1 MALLVVI
8 MTIMALLVVIMTIMA
23 LLKIILTIIALLI
36 VILKTKDAAG
46 RNSDYHGSAG
56 RNSDY
61 HGAADRNSDYHGTA
75 GPNSDVVLTGAEKE
89 PAHTVACLVTMM
101 HNVCTV
107 LYAHY
112 IKLDIVSQFFHCN
125 HKTAILYIEPFVFFC
140 DD

>member
-1 MALLVVI
+1 MALVVVI
-8 MTIMALLVVIMTIMA
+8 P
-23 LLKIILTIIALLI
+23 
-36 VILKTKDAAG
+36 KTKDAADRNYDDHGAADNNSDYHGTAG
-46 RNSDYHGSAG
+46 RNSDYHGTAG

-89 PAHTVACLVTMM
+89 PTHTVACLVTMM

-112 IKLDIVSQFFHCN
+112 IKLDIVSQFFQCN